1 MDLLA
6 LADFNLVAA
15 HGGFGKASRAS
26 GRPKATL
33 SRRVMELEEAL
44 GARLLDRG
52 TRSLKLTAE
61 GESLFARIA
70 GLLREID
77 EAGAAVRSDQD
88 HPRGSLRVSAPV
100 LLAQVELGRIAA
112 GFARSYPEVRL
123 EITAED
129 RLVDPVE
136 EGYDL
141 VIRINP
147 DPDERLVGRC
157 FLHDRLVVVAPASMS
172 RPPRVTGAQPQVP
185 AVTLSSAALD
195 AVWRVSDEQHADT
208 FLPDPVLRLSSLLMV
223 RDAVLAGAGA
233 GLLPWFIVAD
243 DLAAGR
249 VACWGTVADR
259 PVAIWALHSSSR
271 LVSGKVKAFLR
282 CLVEAFPEQSLLA
295 QPALLSSQTYNSEL
309 DMSDSLPPLR

>member
-52 TRSLKLTAE
+52 SHSLKLTAE
-61 GESLFARIA
+61 GESLFARTA
-70 GLLREID
+70 GLLREIN
-77 EAGAAVRSDQD
+77 EAGVAIRADQD

-100 LLAQVELGRIAA
+100 LLAHMVLGRLAA
-112 GFARSYPEVRL
+112 GYTRSYPDVRL

-129 RLVDPVE
+129 RLVNPVE
-136 EGYDL
+136 EGYDI

-157 FLHDRLVVVAPASMS
+157 FLQDELVVVAPVAAR
-172 RPPRVTGAQPQVP
+172 RPPRVAGAQPLVP
-185 AVTLSSAALD
+185 AVMLSSAAPD
-195 AVWRVSDEQHADT
+195 SVWRIADGQYAAT
-208 FLPDPVLRLSSLLMV
+208 LLPDPVLRLSSLLMV

-233 GLLPWFIVAD
+233 GLLPRFIVEGD
-243 DLAAGR
+243 VAAGR
-249 VACWGTVADR
+249 LTCWGAVEDR
-259 PVAIWALHSSSR
+259 PVSIWALHPSRR
-271 LVSGKVKAFLR
+271 LVSGKVAAFLR
-282 CLVEAFPEQSLLA
+282 RLVETFPDRSL
-295 QPALLSSQTYNSEL
+295 
-309 DMSDSLPPLR
+309 